1 MSVIDWIIVAVF
13 LCGLTAIGFFFSRRN
28 RNIEDYFVA
37 GRSMPTWLV
46 ALAATGTSISAG
58 TFVGSPELGFNT
70 NITFI
75 MSCVGAVI
83 GGLFVALIVLPKLYQ
98 AKTITIYGY
107 IGDRFGETSK
117 RASSV
122 MFLLG
127 QLFTSGSRLFIAA
140 IAVSVMAFGTIDFRF
155 IMYSIIILGIISTIY
170 TMAGGIKGL
179 LYIDALQIMLVV
191 GTGVAALAIIYS
203 QLGLGFHEVVDK
215 LHMGMIKM
223 PGQGAYA
230 MAADGSMTGWEPG
243 NKLQLMD
250 PRFDITKPYNLM
262 GALFAYAIFK
272 FAQFSTDHEFVQRQ
286 LTCRSIKSA
295 GVSLVYSQLMAIPIV
310 FVFLSIGLLLYVKY
324 TADPT
329 LGAASGF
336 FADARDVFPQ
346 FIKNCIPTGVRG
358 LMIVGLL
365 AAALSSFNSAI
376 NAMASSFVSDLYLP
390 IRQSRG
396 KAISSDAA
404 QLGSSKKM
412 AALMGAV
419 LTGFAIVTAVMQ
431 QASGLNLVDFAT
443 GVMCFSYAGMLG
455 VFITA
460 LYTKRGN
467 TWSVITALVVGL
479 LVVLLLQPYILTPLS
494 TALFGKAIFI
504 AWPWWCPIGALV
516 STAICLL
523 GKAPAKT
530 AILVK

>member
-1 MSVIDWIIVAVF
+1 MSIIDWIIVTVF
-13 LCGLTAIGFFFSRRN
+13 LCGLTAIGFFFSRKN

-37 GRSMPTWLV
+37 GRSMPRWLV

-83 GGLFVALIVLPKLYQ
+83 GGIFVAWIVLPKLYN
-98 AKTITIYGY
+98 ARTITIYGF

-117 RASSV
+117 RASSI

-140 IAVSVMAFGTIDFRF
+140 IAVSVMAFGAIDFRF
-155 IMYSIIILGIISTIY
+155 IMYSIIILGVISTIY

-179 LYIDALQIMLVV
+179 LYIDALQILLVV
-191 GTGVAALAIIYS
+191 GTGVAALCIVFS
-203 QLGLGFHEVVDK
+203 QLGMSLADVIDK
-215 LHMGMIKM
+215 LHGGMIKL
-223 PGQGAYA
+223 PAQPSYG
-230 MAADGSMTGWEPG
+230 MAADGTMSGWGPG

-250 PRFDITKPYNLM
+250 PRFDITKPYNLA
-262 GALFAYAIFK
+262 GALIAYAIFK

-286 LTCRSIKSA
+286 LTCRSVKDA
-295 GVSLVYSQLMAIPIV
+295 GVSLVYSQIMAIPIV
-310 FVFLSIGLLLYVKY
+310 FVFLGIGLLLYVRY
-324 TADPT
+324 TTDPA

-336 FADARDVFPQ
+336 FSDARDVFPQ
-346 FIKNCIPTGVRG
+346 FIKNCIPAGVRG
-358 LMIVGLL
+358 IMIVGLL

-376 NAMASSFVSDLYLP
+376 NAMASSFVTDLYLP
-390 IRQSRG
+390 VRQSRG
-396 KAISSDAA
+396 KAVRGDAG
-404 QLGSSKKM
+404 QLSSSKKM

-455 VFITA
+455 VFIVA

-467 TWSVITALVVGL
+467 TRSVIAALIAGL

-494 TALFGKAIFI
+494 NALFGRTIFI
-504 AWPWWCPIGALV
+504 AWPWWCPIGAVV
-516 STAICLL
+516 STLICLS
-523 GKAPAKT
+523 GKPAKT
-530 AILVK
+530 SKI

>member
-1 MSVIDWIIVAVF
+1 MSIIDWIIVAAF
-13 LCGLTAIGFFFSRRN
+13 LIGLTAIGFFFSRKN

-83 GGLFVALIVLPKLYQ
+83 GGFFVALLVLPKLYH

-107 IGDRFGETSK
+107 IGDRFGEPSK

-155 IMYSIIILGIISTIY
+155 IMYSIIILGVISTIY

-179 LYIDALQIMLVV
+179 LYIDALQILLVV
-191 GTGVAALAIIYS
+191 GTGIAALVIVYW
-203 QLGLGFHEVVDK
+203 QLGLPFGEVVDK
-215 LHMGMIKM
+215 LHMGMVKM
-223 PGQGAYA
+223 PAQPEYG
-230 MAADGSMTGWEPG
+230 MAADGTMTGWESG
-243 NKLQLMD
+243 NKLQLID
-250 PRFDITKPYNLM
+250 PRFDITKPYNLA
-262 GALFAYAIFK
+262 GALIAYAIFK

-286 LTCRSIKSA
+286 LTCKSVKNA
-295 GVSLVYSQLMAIPIV
+295 GVSLVYSQLLAIPIV
-310 FVFLSIGLLLYVKY
+310 FVFLGIGLLLYVKY
-324 TADPT
+324 TVDPA
-329 LGAASGF
+329 LGAESGF
-336 FADARDVFPQ
+336 FSDARDVFPQ
-346 FIKNCIPTGVRG
+346 FIKNCIPAGVRG

-376 NAMASSFVSDLYLP
+376 NAMASSFVSDLVLP
-390 IRQSRG
+390 IKQSRG
-396 KAISSDAA
+396 KSLSTDAA
-404 QLGSSKKM
+404 QLSSSRKM

-455 VFITA
+455 VFVTA
-460 LYTKRGN
+460 LYTRRGN
-467 TWSVITALVVGL
+467 TASVISALVIGL

-494 TALFGKAIFI
+494 TAVFGKAIFI

-516 STAICLL
+516 STAVCLC
-523 GKAPAKT
+523 GKPAKT
-530 AILVK
+530 A

>member
-1 MSVIDWIIVAVF
+1 MSVIDWLIVALF
-13 LCGLTAIGFFFSRRN
+13 LVGLTSIGFFFSRKN

-83 GGLFVALIVLPKLYQ
+83 GGIFVAWIVLPKLYN
-98 AKTITIYGY
+98 ANTITIYGY
-107 IGDRFGETSK
+107 VGDRFGEESK
-117 RASSV
+117 RATSV

-140 IAVSVMAFGTIDFRF
+140 IAVSVMAFGAIDPKF
-155 IMYSIIILGIISTIY
+155 IIYSIIILGVISTVY
-170 TMAGGIKGL
+170 TMVGGIKGL
-179 LYIDALQIMLVV
+179 LYIDTFQILLVV
-191 GTGVAALAIIYS
+191 GTGVAAMLIVYF
-203 QLGLGFHEVVDK
+203 QLDMSFSEIVAR
-215 LHMGMIKM
+215 LHGGMVKM
-223 PGQGAYA
+223 PAQPEYL
-230 MAADGSMTGWEPG
+230 MDADGAMTGWTEG
-243 NKLQLMD
+243 NKLQLID
-250 PRFDITKPYNLM
+250 PGFDITKPYNLA
-262 GALFAYAIFK
+262 GALIAYAIFK

-286 LTCRSIKSA
+286 LTCKSVRKA
-295 GVSLVYSQLMAIPIV
+295 GSSLVVSQILAIPIV
-310 FVFLSIGLLLYVKY
+310 FVFLSIGLLLFIKY
-324 TADPT
+324 SSNPA

-336 FADARDVFPQ
+336 FSDARDVFPQ

-376 NAMASSFVSDLYLP
+376 NAMASSFVTDLYLP
-390 IRQSRG
+390 IRKERG
-396 KAISSDAA
+396 KEISGDAE
-404 QLGSSKKM
+404 QMSSSKKM
-412 AALMGAV
+412 AALMGV
-419 LTGFAIVTAVMQ
+419 ILTAFAIVTAVMQ

-455 VFITA
+455 VFVVA

-467 TWSVITALVVGL
+467 AKSVIAALIAGLFVVI
-479 LVVLLLQPYILTPLS
+479 LLQPYVLTPLS
-494 TALFGKAIFI
+494 TAVLGKPVFI
-504 AWPWWCPIGALV
+504 AWPWWCPIGGAVSVLV
-516 STAICLL
+516 CLC
-523 GKAPAKT
+523 GKPEN
-530 AILVK
+530 